1 MGAVC
6 YGSEACS
13 EGAVRLL
20 LEAEATVDAAD
31 NDGQIA
37 LMLAAGRTYVGSE
50 GAVRL
55 LLEAGAKVD
64 ETNNA
69 GETALIK
76 AAERDDENAVRMLLK
91 AGAAVDA
98 ADNDGQTHRT
108 NVRCS

>member
-1 MGAVC
+1 
-6 YGSEACS
+6 
-13 EGAVRLL
+13 
-20 LEAEATVDAAD
+20 
-31 NDGQIA
+31 
-37 LMLAAGRTYVGSE
+37 
-50 GAVRL
+50 VRL

-64 ETNNA
+64 ETNND